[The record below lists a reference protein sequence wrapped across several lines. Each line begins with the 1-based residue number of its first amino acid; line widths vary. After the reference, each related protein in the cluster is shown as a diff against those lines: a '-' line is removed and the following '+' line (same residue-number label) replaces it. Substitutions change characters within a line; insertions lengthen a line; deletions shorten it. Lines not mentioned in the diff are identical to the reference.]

1 MASNWYK
8 EKAVWFDSEQKNR
21 IFQLLYD
28 LNDVNF
34 ELLSGSNFELDTT
47 WPTIHMNNPNNPR
60 IHITRHRTNSITSY
74 TSYYHEKSAD
84 NGETSNLLSSTPLEM
99 DSEFLISKMNRSES
113 NQDDNRSVDIHS
125 TYQLEIE
132 QQESKISELTARL
145 ALKDNQLDTVIGEL
159 KKKGNIDSSIS
170 ENTSRVEVDTSDST
184 MFLEKMATQISTLNE
199 QLTSKVYQN
208 NELNE
213 CLVKQTNLCDT
224 LSEMLKTA
232 QDRLAGCEAEKI
244 RSSSD
249 VERLQAD
256 FGD

>member
-1 MASNWYK
+1 
-8 EKAVWFDSEQKNR
+8 
-21 IFQLLYD
+21 
-28 LNDVNF
+28 
-34 ELLSGSNFELDTT
+34 
-47 WPTIHMNNPNNPR
+47 
-60 IHITRHRTNSITSY
+60 
-74 TSYYHEKSAD
+74 
-84 NGETSNLLSSTPLEM
+84 M

-232 QDRLAGCEAEKI
+232 QDRLAGCEAQKI